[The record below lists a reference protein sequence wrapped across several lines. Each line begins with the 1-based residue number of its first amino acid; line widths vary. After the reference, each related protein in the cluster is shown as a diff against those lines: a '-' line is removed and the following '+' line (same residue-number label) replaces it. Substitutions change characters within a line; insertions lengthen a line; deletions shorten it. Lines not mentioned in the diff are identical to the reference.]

1 MYLVL
6 FPLPEMLWPDWK
18 TAAGAVDWFLD
29 QYEAVALEFDI
40 LVLGENVGRGVLT
53 DFR

>member
-1 MYLVL
+1 
-6 FPLPEMLWPDWK
+6 MLWADWK

-29 QYEAVALEFDI
+29 QYEAVAWEFDI
-40 LVLGENVGRGVLT
+40 LLLGENVGRGVLT